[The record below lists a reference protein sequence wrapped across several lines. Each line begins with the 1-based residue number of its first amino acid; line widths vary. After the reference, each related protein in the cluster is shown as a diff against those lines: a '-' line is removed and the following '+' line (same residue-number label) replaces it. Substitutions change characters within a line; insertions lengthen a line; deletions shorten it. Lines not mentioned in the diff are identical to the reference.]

1 MRYRPLGKS
10 SMTIS
15 ALTLR
20 LKGDRCAGNADAWLG
35 LIHSAF
41 ENGINS
47 FEVTAPTTA
56 LLEGLAEAILAVERR
71 LIFLTLRMETV
82 VGPDEIFREVDAF
95 MTATRVQHVDL
106 VVVDGDGELTN
117 DAVWM
122 LEDLRAT
129 GKVKRIGVAGQTDA
143 VNRHVESG
151 AFDMLMA
158 PFNILSGWRERLRV
172 RTAVE
177 RAMSVIGSYHF
188 PEEARVL
195 AEPKA
200 VKRGWFSKP
209 TYALAGLGSYNFLHG
224 THGWAAEEICLGFS
238 LTEPAVA
245 SVALEVDNLDHLV
258 ALAGVTERDL
268 PSAVAAQIEMARFS
282 AERASGAE
290 RRSA

>member
-1 MRYRPLGKS
+1 MRYRPLGNT
-10 SMTIS
+10 SMTVS
-15 ALTLR
+15 TLSLR
-20 LKGDRCAGNADAWLG
+20 LKGERCAGNADAWLG
-35 LIHSAF
+35 LVHSAF
-41 ENGINS
+41 ENGVNS
-47 FEVTAPTTA
+47 LEIVEPTPA
-56 LLEGLAEAILAVERR
+56 LLTGVGEAIQAVERR
-71 LIFLTLRMETV
+71 LIFLTLRLSPDL
-82 VGPDEIFREVDAF
+82 GPDEIFRDVDAF
-95 MTATRVQHVDL
+95 MVATGVSHLDL
-106 VVVDGDGELTN
+106 TVIDGDREIHN
-117 DAVWM
+117 DAIWM

-143 VNRHVESG
+143 VNRHIDGGV
-151 AFDMLMA
+151 FDVLVA

-188 PEEARVL
+188 PEEARML

-200 VKRGWFSKP
+200 AKRGWFSKP
-209 TYALAGLGSYNFLHG
+209 KYPLAGLGSYNFLHS
-224 THGWAAEEICLGFS
+224 THGWTAEEICLGFT
-238 LTEPAVA
+238 LTEPSVA

-258 ALAGVTERDL
+258 ALSAVTERDL